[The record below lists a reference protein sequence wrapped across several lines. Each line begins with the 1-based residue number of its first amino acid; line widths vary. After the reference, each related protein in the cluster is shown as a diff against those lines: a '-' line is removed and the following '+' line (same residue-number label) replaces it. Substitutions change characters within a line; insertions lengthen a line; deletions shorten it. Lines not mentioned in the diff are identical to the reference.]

1 MAIKSNRPHLSEIET
16 GWQKFWKD
24 FWNGSKPT
32 IVEEHCVTGRINPLL
47 KRKITANI
55 NSILR
60 HHTYFKIGKTGD
72 PYIRSDKND
81 YRNGYN
87 HMYLIYKSSS
97 SVFVSELEE
106 HYIAKFKLSHND
118 IIKNIRVK
126 APGKKMFSYNG
137 YYYLYLV
144 AD

>member
-1 MAIKSNRPHLSEIET
+1 MVKKSDRPHLSDIET
-16 GWQKFWKD
+16 EWQKFVKD

-32 IVEEHCVTGRINPLL
+32 IVVEHCVTGRINPLL

-60 HHTYFKIGKTGD
+60 HHKYFKIGKTGD
-72 PYIRSDKND
+72 AYIRSDKND
-81 YRNGYN
+81 YRNDYN

-97 SVFVSELEE
+97 NIFVSELEE
-106 HYIAKFKLSHND
+106 HYIEKFQLSHPD
-118 IIKNIRVK
+118 SIKNIRVK
-126 APGKKMFSYNG
+126 APGKKMFSYDG
-137 YYYLYLV
+137 HYYLYLV